1 MSDSPTP
8 SSTPRRGTLKRLAEV
23 PNRWLASLY
32 LGRCDRVGP
41 GVRVIGRP
49 LVQNDGRIE
58 LGRDVTLRSQGSSVR
73 ITATIDG
80 SVSIGDGVLID
91 VGAQIFSD
99 STVRIEQGAVIG
111 PRSTICDRDEKG
123 RSGDLVIEA
132 NVRVGA
138 GVRIIGPCRIGAG
151 ATLLAGSVV
160 RADVPAGAIVEPEA
174 RFRSLAPP
182 NVGPAPAPIERE
194 PDFRTN
200 GVSTH
205 HAAPVLEPTR
215 VLRAVLAADFTVNEL
230 AEHLRVVDH
239 DGVAFEA
246 EIAPFAQ
253 VVPTLMSLAR
263 AETKP
268 DVLMVWTQ
276 PECISPG
283 FAAGLASERMDA
295 ETILADVD
303 AFANLVKEHA
313 QGAARFVFVPTWV
326 LAPWY
331 RGSGMLEHRADGPT
345 NLLMRMNLRL
355 ADALRSAPNV
365 FVLDAQRWLS
375 AARDGAFDPKL
386 WYAGKVLFTSDV
398 LTEAARDVR
407 AALRGLLGMSRK
419 LVVVDLDDT
428 MWGGIVG
435 DVGWENLRLGGHD
448 PNGEAFVQFQRQLL
462 GLTKRGIA
470 LAVVSKNEEST
481 ALDAMRNHPEML
493 IRPEMLAAYRIN
505 WRDKAQNILELAAEL
520 NLGLQSVVFLDDNPV
535 ERGRVH
541 EALPEVFVPDWPADP
556 THYPR
561 ALETLACFDAP
572 RITAEDAER
581 NAMYATERERT
592 SLRNQVSSHDD
603 WLATL
608 GITVRFEPLGPAN
621 VGRATQLLNKTN
633 QMNLRTR
640 RLSETEL
647 LAWVHDAGEGPRET
661 WTVSVSDRFG
671 AAGLTGLLSVARQA
685 EDVHLVDYVLSC
697 RVMGRRVEETLLWAS
712 AKRAAALGG
721 KRLVVAPI
729 PTAKNKPCL
738 DFVERSGLSATERG
752 YVKELDGDEPAP
764 ERLTIEGLS

>member
-1 MSDSPTP
+1 MRDLTSPP
-8 SSTPRRGTLKRLAEV
+8 SGPFTRWGAAPS
-23 PNRWLASLY
+23 RWLASLY
-32 LGRCDRVGP
+32 LGRCDRVGA

-49 LVQNDGRIE
+49 LIQNDGRIE
-58 LGRDVTLRSQGSSVR
+58 LGRDVTLRSHGSPVR

-80 SVSIGDGVLID
+80 SVSIGDGVLVD

-111 PRSTICDRDEKG
+111 PRATICDRDEKG
-123 RSGDLVIEA
+123 RTGELVIGE

-138 GVRIIGPCRIGAG
+138 GVRVIGPCRIGAG

-160 RADVPAGAIVEPEA
+160 RADVAPGATVEPQA
-174 RFRSLAPP
+174 RGPVSLPKLHIVP
-182 NVGPAPAPIERE
+182 SPAEGELDHA
-194 PDFRTN
+194 TN
-200 GVSTH
+200 GVSRVH
-205 HAAPVLEPTR
+205 EAPKAAPTR
-215 VLRAVLAADFTVNEL
+215 VIRAVLAADFTVNEL
-230 AEHLRVVDH
+230 AEHLQEADQ

-263 AETKP
+263 GGPKP
-268 DVLMVWTQ
+268 DVLVVWTQ
-276 PECISPG
+276 PERISPG
-283 FAAGLASERMDA
+283 FAAGLAGDQLGA

-303 AFANLVKEHA
+303 AFAAMIKEYSQA
-313 QGAARFVFVPTWV
+313 AARFVLVPTWV
-326 LAPWY
+326 LPPWY
-331 RGSGMLEHRADGPT
+331 RGSGMLEHRGEGPT

-355 ADALRSAPNV
+355 ADGLRASPNV

-375 AARDGAFDPKL
+375 AARDGGFDPKL
-386 WYAGKVLFTSDV
+386 WFAGKVLFTTDV
-398 LTEAARDVR
+398 LAEAARDVR
-407 AALRGLLGMSRK
+407 AAVRGLIGLSRK

-435 DVGWENLRLGGHD
+435 DVGWESLRLGGHD
-448 PNGEAFVQFQRQLL
+448 PNGEAFVEFQRQLIA
-462 GLTKRGIA
+462 LTKRGVA

-505 WRDKAQNILELAAEL
+505 WQDKAQNILELSTEL

-535 ERGRVH
+535 ERGRVR

-561 ALETLACFDAP
+561 ALESLGCFDSP

-592 SLRNQVSSHDD
+592 SLRTRVSSHED

-608 GITVRFEPLGPAN
+608 GITVRFEPLGPTN
-621 VGRATQLLNKTN
+621 VARATQLLNKTN

-640 RLSETEL
+640 RLAESEF
-647 LAWVHDAGEGPRET
+647 LAWVRDSDEGPRET
-661 WTVSVSDRFG
+661 WTVTVSDRFG
-671 AAGLTGLLSVARQA
+671 AAGLTGLLSLARKA
-685 EDVHLVDYVLSC
+685 DDVHLVDYVLSC

-712 AKRAAALGG
+712 ARRAAALGG

-738 DFVERSGLSATERG
+738 DFVARAGLASTEEG
-752 YVKELDGDEPAP
+752 YVKDLGAQEPAP